1 MKRNALGL
9 AAALTAAA
17 GISAGAAAQSLSVHA
32 TNAGLSFNLTFAGA
46 VEPDDKQHDEQALK
60 IIDDYVKNIGGKD
73 FIMSIRSMHTKGT
86 ISIPM
91 AGINGTMEMFAAQPG
106 RMAMTMEL
114 PGFGRTE
121 TGYDGEYAWSS
132 DPMQGPRL
140 MTDEEI
146 VDIKEQA
153 DPNSA
158 AKHRDLYKVIEH
170 AGEVEFNGQKAH
182 KIRLVGKSDRES
194 FEYYSAESGMLI
206 GQESVQAS
214 PMGEIK
220 VVTQLSDYK
229 EFDGFKLPTRMVQ
242 SIGPQQIVMTITG
255 VTLNKVE
262 EDAFERPA
270 AVQALIEAQ
279 KEG

>member
-9 AAALTAAA
+9 VAALTAGA
-17 GISAGAAAQSLSVHA
+17 GICAGAGAQSLSVHA

-46 VEPDDKQHDEQALK
+46 VEPDEKQHDEQALK
-60 IIDDYVKNIGGKD
+60 IIDNYVEKIGGKD
-73 FIMSIRSMHTKGT
+73 MIMSIRSMHTKGT

-91 AGINGTMEMFAAQPG
+91 AGINGTMEMYAAQPG

-114 PGFGRTE
+114 PGFGTTE
-121 TGYDGEYAWSS
+121 TGYDGEYAWST

-170 AGEVEFNGQKAH
+170 AGEVDFNGQKAH

-229 EFDGFKLPTRMVQ
+229 EFDGFKMPTRMVQ
-242 SIGPQQIVMTITG
+242 SIGPQQIVIAITG

-262 EDAFERPA
+262 EGAFERPA
-270 AVQALIEAQ
+270 AVQALIEARE
-279 KEG
+279 EG